1 VTTFLNSGH
10 LQSLIIFIKPLQH
23 IYKSIQTGKTLHKK
37 RACIMTM
44 NLALRPDPRPCAR
57 RQVHPD
63 YMCQLGDVWFTKY
76 NLNGNVNDSHSS
88 TSDNKF

>member
-1 VTTFLNSGH
+1 
-10 LQSLIIFIKPLQH
+10 
-23 IYKSIQTGKTLHKK
+23 
-37 RACIMTM
+37 MTM